1 MRDWQYLAIVITI
14 VVIGTA
20 AMVTA
25 LIPFVDQNQRDWRAL
40 KDSEC
45 SQQFGQDYYWAG
57 SGWETFC
64 TNENGDVKYTR
75 KNQ

>member
-20 AMVTA
+20 AIAIA

-45 SQQFGQDYYWAG
+45 SQQ
-57 SGWETFC
+57 E
-64 TNENGDVKYTR
+64 R
-75 KNQ
+75 M